1 MSLQPLL
8 ALAVKRGANVKKV
21 VLGAAL
27 LICGSQANA
36 VFVSA
41 TSGTPGIDFQQSFA
55 RLQAEARGGDEQIL
69 NPLPIPYT
77 GQMQAQYAP
86 SGDGAYA
93 YAAET
98 YSLGANLLQVS
109 VTRLDRNGP
118 SFVFSNGAWIFSVT
132 ETVNTVASGFLA
144 ANPSG
149 YLNENYLS
157 ASLYDLT
164 ANLSLF
170 DSNQADHASGGFYN
184 LGGLVGIRVATFSG
198 SLENVLQSGHVYRLI
213 YGLGVSNREAGAD
226 NSFATGRISLM
237 AQPVPE
243 PATWAMLCTGLL
255 AVCGSVA
262 MRRRSGPAAVQA

>member
-1 MSLQPLL
+1 M
-8 ALAVKRGANVKKV
+8 KNV

-27 LICGSQANA
+27 LICGSQAHA

-41 TSGTPGIDFQQSFA
+41 TSGTPGVDLQQSFA
-55 RLQAEARGGDEQIL
+55 RLQADARFGGDEQVL
-69 NPLPIPYT
+69 NPLPIPYI

-86 SGDGAYA
+86 AGDGAYA

-98 YSLGANLLQVS
+98 YSLGANLLQVD

-118 SFVFSNGAWIFSVT
+118 SFVFSNGAWIISVT

-149 YLNENYLS
+149 YSNENNLS

-170 DSNQADHASGGFYN
+170 DSNQADRASGGVYN

-198 SLENVLQSGHVYRLI
+198 NLENVLQSGHVYRLI
-213 YGLGVSNREAGAD
+213 YGLGVWNGGSSSD

-243 PATWAMLCTGLL
+243 PATWAMLCAGLL
-255 AVCGSVA
+255 AVFGSVA
-262 MRRRSGPAAVQA
+262 VLRRSRPEAVRA